1 MTLTETVQPRIDTHL
16 LTELPHFFGGFRA
29 SVRELLQN
37 SIRAGAT
44 HIQFETTD
52 HGFSVQDN
60 GHGLDDPQL
69 LLTAARSGWGA
80 HVTDPAGL
88 GILSLLNPEWSSA
101 VTFRSKDWS
110 FTLTP
115 EQFMRADKTEVQHS
129 EAVLQGFRVEVQLHR
144 PQNLKETLQDLR
156 IDADEQDIYV
166 TLNGEST
173 GQVAP
178 FNGLLIETDAG
189 RVILSE
195 RLYSVQI
202 DWEKLSVPAD
212 KLRILLK
219 EDPLIEAL
227 LSRYG
232 LRLYPKSGSGIRP
245 KLPDRE
251 SVIHNEALETAAIQI
266 TAALRER
273 VLQEARDWAANRVD
287 ISEESIRHAGR
298 DEVPHTLLTNNVTS
312 LALKELGYQRVR
324 SESLNVEINIDD
336 DGDKYNDL
344 PGNHSCDFTLRPT
357 RRCGSEHWLTQEA
370 LLRGH
375 GGLPLVSLDGDGEEW
390 SPSIT
395 AHTHQLIPPQVPGG
409 FEIVLADDLRLDGC
423 SVPFAVCETSGVVY
437 LQRREDGSDV
447 PRAILDAA
455 GTLAL
460 QRVILTDETGDYDPL
475 EEYFDLHEPDSRITG
490 RDIGRLLQEQLRA
503 TLKADEVERER
514 QLEVLNRELRR
525 LTELER
531 IIQNTAAEL
540 GAQAQAAALL
550 DRLAGKRQAVQ
561 EEVQSLKQ
569 ETA

>member
-1 MTLTETVQPRIDTHL
+1 MTDTVQPRTDQHI

-37 SIRAGAT
+37 SLRAGAS

-52 HGFSVQDN
+52 QGFSVQDD
-60 GHGLDDPQL
+60 GHGLEDPQL
-69 LLTAARSGWGA
+69 LLTAARSGWGT

-88 GILSLLNPEWSSA
+88 GVLSLLNPEWSRA

-115 EQFMRADKTEVQHS
+115 EQFMRADVIEVQRGGT
-129 EAVLQGFRVEVQLHR
+129 ALPGFRVDVQLHR
-144 PQNLKETLQDLR
+144 PQPLQETLRELR
-156 IDADEQDIYV
+156 IDADEQDICV
-166 TLNGEST
+166 TLNGQST
-173 GQVAP
+173 GQVVP
-178 FNGLLIETDAG
+178 FTGIQIDTDAG

-195 RLYSVQI
+195 YLYSVQI
-202 DWEKLSVPAD
+202 DWEKLSVPAGA
-212 KLRILLK
+212 LETLLNT
-219 EDPLIEAL
+219 DPLMGAL

-232 LRLYPKSGSGIRP
+232 LRLYPKARSGIRP

-251 SVIHNEALETAAIQI
+251 SVIHNEPLKTAAVQI

-273 VLQEARDWAANRVD
+273 ILKEAQDWAANRVD
-287 ISEESIRHAGR
+287 ISEENIRHAWR
-298 DEVPHTLLTNNVTS
+298 EKVPHPLLTNNVTS
-312 LALKELGYQRVR
+312 LALKELGYRQVR
-324 SESLNVEINIDD
+324 PESPNVEINTDD

-344 PGNHSCDFTLRPT
+344 PGNHSCDFTLRPA
-357 RRCGSEHWLTQEA
+357 RRCCSEHWLTQEA

-390 SPSIT
+390 SPSII
-395 AHTHQLIPPQVPGG
+395 AHAHQPIPPQVPGG

-455 GTLAL
+455 GTLVL
-460 QRVILTDETGDYDPL
+460 QRIILTDETGEYEPL
-475 EEYFDLHEPDSRITG
+475 EEYFDLYEPDSRITG
-490 RDIGRLLQEQLRA
+490 QDIGRLLQKQLRA
-503 TLKADEVERER
+503 ILKADEVERER
-514 QLEVLNRELRR
+514 QLDVLNRELGR
-525 LTELER
+525 LTELGR
-531 IIQNTAAEL
+531 IIQSTAEEL
-540 GAQAQAAALL
+540 GAQAEAATLL
-550 DRLAGKRQAVQ
+550 ERLAEKRQGVVENRQKLA
-561 EEVQSLKQ
+561 E